1 MEEMKKTY
9 WKENLTMS
17 QGTPVEQEGS
27 PPNLETI
34 MTRHYASEYRLAVSI
49 LYDPHEAEDIAQETF
64 IAVSIN
70 LDDFRGDADI
80 KTWLFSIVINRAR
93 GNLRKR
99 KTQRALKNV
108 LQSVQRL
115 VPFPKEP
122 EEAALETEKD
132 EQLWQ
137 VVDSFGDK
145 HRIPIILRYVHQL
158 PISEIAKI
166 LDVKEGTVHSRLFY
180 AHQKIRSKL
189 KRIGFPT
196 LEDQEAA
203 R

>member
-1 MEEMKKTY
+1 MKKTY
-9 WKENLTMS
+9 WKANLTMR
-17 QGTPVEQEGS
+17 QGSSREQEGNL
-27 PPNLETI
+27 PNLETI
-34 MTRHYASEYRLAVSI
+34 MTRHYASVYRLAVSI
-49 LYDPHEAEDIAQETF
+49 LDDSHEAEDVAQETF
-64 IAVSIN
+64 IAASMN
-70 LDDFRGDADI
+70 LEDFRGDADI
-80 KTWLFSIVINRAR
+80 KTWLFSIAINRSR

-99 KTQRALKNV
+99 NTQRALKNV

-122 EEAALETEKD
+122 EVAALETEKD

-166 LDVKEGTVHSRLFY
+166 MDVKEGTVHSRLFY
-180 AHQKIRSKL
+180 AHQKIRREL